1 MEPNTILALVL
12 VALILAG
19 LAFLYMCRPLT
30 FLSGVHGEA
39 AAGQNRRFLL
49 Y

>member
-19 LAFLYMCRPLT
+19 LAFLYLR
-30 FLSGVHGEA
+30 
-39 AAGQNRRFLL
+39 NKRKK
-49 Y
+49 

>member
-19 LAFLYMCRPLT
+19 LAFLYMR
-30 FLSGVHGEA
+30 H
-39 AAGQNRRFLL
+39 QRKK
-49 Y
+49 

>member
-19 LAFLYMCRPLT
+19 LAILYMSNKRKK
-30 FLSGVHGEA
+30 
-39 AAGQNRRFLL
+39 
-49 Y
+49 

>member
-19 LAFLYMCRPLT
+19 LAFLYMRKK
-30 FLSGVHGEA
+30 
-39 AAGQNRRFLL
+39 RKK
-49 Y
+49 

>member
-19 LAFLYMCRPLT
+19 LAFLYMR
-30 FLSGVHGEA
+30 
-39 AAGQNRRFLL
+39 NKRKK
-49 Y
+49 

>member
-19 LAFLYMCRPLT
+19 LAFLYMR
-30 FLSGVHGEA
+30 
-39 AAGQNRRFLL
+39 NKRIK
-49 Y
+49 

>member
-19 LAFLYMCRPLT
+19 LAFLYMR
-30 FLSGVHGEA
+30 
-39 AAGQNRRFLL
+39 NKRRK
-49 Y
+49 

>member
-19 LAFLYMCRPLT
+19 LAFLNMR
-30 FLSGVHGEA
+30 
-39 AAGQNRRFLL
+39 NKRKK
-49 Y
+49 

>member
-19 LAFLYMCRPLT
+19 LAFLYMR
-30 FLSGVHGEA
+30 
-39 AAGQNRRFLL
+39 NKKKK
-49 Y
+49 

>member
-19 LAFLYMCRPLT
+19 LAFLYIR
-30 FLSGVHGEA
+30 
-39 AAGQNRRFLL
+39 NKRKK
-49 Y
+49 

>member
-19 LAFLYMCRPLT
+19 LDFLYMR
-30 FLSGVHGEA
+30 
-39 AAGQNRRFLL
+39 NKRKK
-49 Y
+49 

>member
-19 LAFLYMCRPLT
+19 LAFLYMRNT
-30 FLSGVHGEA
+30 
-39 AAGQNRRFLL
+39 RKK
-49 Y
+49 

>member
-19 LAFLYMCRPLT
+19 LAFLYMHNKRKK
-30 FLSGVHGEA
+30 
-39 AAGQNRRFLL
+39 
-49 Y
+49 